1 MEALHF
7 AITVSNVVLFL
18 VLNHQL
24 GSYRKSLKI
33 TQEAIVN
40 MAIMVA
46 FDHKV
51 LMDKLLPTDK
61 EYGEAVEKYASVCQ
75 QTVHLILAGGNL
87 LNQKSGSSETE

>member
-24 GSYRKSLKI
+24 SSYRKKLRI

-40 MAIMVA
+40 MAIIVA
-46 FDHKV
+46 FNYKV

-61 EYGEAVEKYASVCQ
+61 EYGEAVEKYASVFQ
-75 QTVHLILAGGNL
+75 QTVPLILAGGSL
-87 LNQKSGSSETE
+87 LSQKSGSSETE